1 MTQQK
6 DSLKE
11 VVRLVY
17 HDSYLTD
24 YPTASCEN
32 PERIRSIMSELLKRY
47 PIVKPKPCDDRD
59 ILLCH
64 SEGLLSMERNDTSR
78 FNVAKLAVGGAIKTI
93 ELALS
98 GFVSFGII
106 RPPGHHANPDHN
118 WGFCFFNNMAIAI
131 RKMQAEKK
139 IQSAVILDI
148 DLHFGDGTD
157 TIFKADKDVHVLNI
171 QSSNPDSFIDEVE
184 RSLSDIG
191 GTDIIGISAGFD
203 QYEMDWGANLSTE
216 NYRMIGAIASDFAH
230 EKASGRIFGIL
241 EGGYYIPDLGKN
253 ALALIEGMC
262 KNRL

>member
-1 MTQQK
+1 MTQEKNSIK
-6 DSLKE
+6 DI
-11 VVRLVY
+11 VRLVY

-32 PERIRSIMSELLKRY
+32 PERIRSIMSELLKKF
-47 PIVKPKPCDDRD
+47 PIVKPKPCDDKD

-64 SEGLLSMERNDTSR
+64 AEGLLSMEKNDKTR
-78 FNVAKLAVGGAIKTI
+78 FNVAKLAAGGAIKTI

-131 RKMQAEKK
+131 RKMKVEKK
-139 IQSAVILDI
+139 IKSAVILDI

-171 QSSNPDSFIDEVE
+171 QSSNPDSFIDEVK
-184 RSLSDIG
+184 RSLSDVEE
-191 GTDIIGISAGFD
+191 TDIIGISAGFD

-216 NYRMIGAIASDFAH
+216 NYRMIGTIASDFAQ
-230 EKASGRIFGIL
+230 EKAKGRIFGIL

-262 KNRL
+262 KNRV